1 MLNIDRWKINGD
13 KILWTQSLKKQGQ
26 GSLRD
31 RERKSENRALS
42 KVQWQVAGRSSGN
55 GARFCN
61 TVDKIS
67 NLNLDQEL

>member
-31 RERKSENRALS
+31 GKERVRTEHSQKCSGKWQAEAQAMGLGFVILWTKSA
-42 KVQWQVAGRSSGN
+42 
-55 GARFCN
+55 
-61 TVDKIS
+61 T
-67 NLNLDQEL
+67 